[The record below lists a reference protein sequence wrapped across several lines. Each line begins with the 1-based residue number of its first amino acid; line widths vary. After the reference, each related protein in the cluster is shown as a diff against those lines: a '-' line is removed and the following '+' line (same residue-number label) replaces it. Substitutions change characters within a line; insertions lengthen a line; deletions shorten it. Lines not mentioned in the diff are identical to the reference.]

1 MENSGL
7 RQSGLTVAAKKVAVV
22 GAGWA
27 GCAAAVEATRL
38 GHAVTLFEASRI
50 PGGRARR
57 VDGLLQGQPV
67 SLDNGQHIL
76 IGAYSE
82 TLRLMADLGVDA
94 QAALLR
100 LPLTLQFPDGS
111 GLTLPASRYLPA
123 PLDTLAGILKARGW
137 SWVDR
142 LSLVRVAMGWQLKG
156 FRCASEQTVADL
168 CRGLTA
174 ATMAQLIEP
183 LCVSA
188 LNTPADRASGEVF
201 LRVMHDSL
209 FSESGGSNLLLPR
222 VDLTALLPDAAL
234 TWLGTNGCPPQLG
247 LRVQG
252 IARVGQRWHLMTS
265 SNGQPEDAFDDV
277 VLACPPL
284 EAARLVQGSGIA
296 ADAWLAQT
304 RSLHYEALTTVYA
317 HAPGARL
324 SRPMLALPATAHAP
338 AQFVFDRGQLGGP
351 AGLLAFVISASQG
364 EGAVLTARVL
374 AQAAAQLGLQ
384 LEAVQTI
391 VEKRATFACTPGLQ
405 RPATAIS
412 GGLLA
417 CGDYIAGP
425 YPATLEGAVRS
436 GLAAA
441 RNVNQATATIKLLS
455 K

>member
-1 MENSGL
+1 MKA
-7 RQSGLTVAAKKVAVV
+7 AAKKIAVI

-27 GCAAAVEATRL
+27 GCAAAVEAVQL
-38 GHAVTLFEASRI
+38 GHAVTLFEAART

-57 VDGLLQGQPV
+57 VDGLLHGQPV

-82 TLRLMADLGVDA
+82 TLRLMATLGVEE
-94 QAALLR
+94 QASLLR

-111 GLTLPASRYLPA
+111 GLKLPASRYLPA
-123 PLDTLAGILKARGW
+123 PLDALAGIVTARGW
-137 SWVDR
+137 SWADR
-142 LSLVRVAMGWQLKG
+142 LSLLKVALGWQLKG
-156 FRCASEQTVADL
+156 FRCASDQSVADL

-201 LRVMHDSL
+201 LRVMHDTL
-209 FSESGGSNLLLPR
+209 FAQSGGSNLLLPR
-222 VDLTALLPDAAL
+222 VDLSKLLPDAAL
-234 TWLGTNGCPPQLG
+234 VWLGARGCAVHLG
-247 LRVQG
+247 ERVQG
-252 IARVGQRWHLMTS
+252 ITRVDQRWQVVTQTQRPAS
-265 SNGQPEDAFDDV
+265 DTFDRI

-284 EAARLVQGSGIA
+284 EAARLVEGSGTHTEA
-296 ADAWLAQT
+296 AETWLSQT
-304 RSLHYEALTTVYA
+304 RSLQYEALTTVYA

-324 SRPMLALPATAHAP
+324 SQPMLELPTTAEAP

-364 EGAVLTARVL
+364 EGALLTARVL
-374 AQAAAQLGLQ
+374 AQAATQLGLQ
-384 LEAVQTI
+384 LQAVQTI

-405 RPATAIS
+405 RPGAVIDD
-412 GGLLA
+412 GLLA

-441 RNVNQATATIKLLS
+441 GSVNQNSSSYPSAVRAPAV
-455 K
+455 

>member
-1 MENSGL
+1 MKAAS
-7 RQSGLTVAAKKVAVV
+7 TKFAAKKVAVV

-38 GHAVTLFEASRI
+38 GHDVTLFEASRT

-57 VDGLLQGQPV
+57 VDGVLQGQPV

-82 TLRLMADLGVDA
+82 TLRLMADLGVDQNA
-94 QAALLR
+94 SLLR

-111 GLTLPASRYLPA
+111 GLKLPASRYLPA
-123 PLDTLAGILKARGW
+123 PLDALAGIVEARGW
-137 SWVDR
+137 SWADR
-142 LSLVRVAMGWQLKG
+142 LSLLKVALGWQRKG
-156 FRCASEQTVADL
+156 FRCASHQTVADL

-209 FSESGGSNLLLPR
+209 FATSGGSNLLLPR

-234 TWLGTNGCPPQLG
+234 TWLGARGCTPQLG
-247 LRVQG
+247 VRVHG
-252 IARVGQRWHLMTS
+252 IARVDRRWQVITQNQNSIH
-265 SNGQPEDAFDDV
+265 DAFDCI

-284 EAARLVQGSGIA
+284 EAARLVETSGTA
-296 ADAWLAQT
+296 AQT
-304 RSLHYEALTTVYA
+304 WLSQIRSLQYEALTTVYA
-317 HAPGARL
+317 HAPRARL
-324 SRPMLALPATAHAP
+324 AQPMLALPTTADAP

-351 AGLLAFVISASQG
+351 PGLLAFVISASQG
-364 EGAVLTARVL
+364 EGALLTARVL
-374 AQAAAQLGLQ
+374 AQAATQLGLQ
-384 LEAVQTI
+384 LQAVQTI

-405 RPATAIS
+405 RPAAVIDD
-412 GGLLA
+412 GLLA

-441 RNVNQATATIKLLS
+441 RSVNQNSSSYPSAVRAPAV
-455 K
+455 

>member
-1 MENSGL
+1 L
-7 RQSGLTVAAKKVAVV
+7 KAASKKVAVV

-27 GCAAAVEATRL
+27 GCAAAVEAVRL
-38 GHAVTLFEASRI
+38 GYAVTMFEAART

-57 VDGLLQGQPV
+57 VDGLLQGQSV

-82 TLRLMADLGVDA
+82 TLRLMTELGVDP
-94 QAALLR
+94 QVSLLR

-111 GLTLPASRYLPA
+111 GLMLPASRYLPA
-123 PLDTLAGILKARGW
+123 PLDAFAGILKARGW
-137 SWVDR
+137 SWADR
-142 LSLVRVAMGWQLKG
+142 LSLLKVALGWQLQG
-156 FRCASEQTVADL
+156 FRCASDQSVADL

-174 ATMAQLIEP
+174 ATVAQLIEP

-188 LNTPADRASGEVF
+188 LNTPADRASGDVF

-209 FSESGGSNLLLPR
+209 FLESGGSNLLLPR
-222 VDLTALLPDAAL
+222 VDLSALLPDAAL
-234 TWLGTNGCPPQLG
+234 AWLNAHGCPPQLG
-247 LRVQG
+247 VRVQG
-252 IARVGQRWHLMTS
+252 IICVDQQWQVITQNQS
-265 SNGQPEDAFDDV
+265 PSNDAFDCV
-277 VLACPPL
+277 VLACPPT
-284 EAARLVQGSGIA
+284 EAARLVEGSGVKTEA
-296 ADAWLAQT
+296 AGTWLTAT
-304 RSLHYEALTTVYA
+304 RSLHFEALTTVYA
-317 HAPGARL
+317 YAPGARL
-324 SRPMLALPATAHAP
+324 SQPMLALPATAEAP
-338 AQFVFDRGQLGGP
+338 AQFVFDRSQLGGP
-351 AGLLAFVISASQG
+351 AGLLAFVISASEG

-384 LEAVQTI
+384 LQAVQTI

-405 RPATAIS
+405 RPGAVVA

-441 RNVNQATATIKLLS
+441 RGVNGAA
-455 K
+455 

>member
-1 MENSGL
+1 M
-7 RQSGLTVAAKKVAVV
+7 TVAALKVAVI

-38 GHAVTLFEASRI
+38 GHAVTLFEASRT

-82 TLRLMADLGVDA
+82 TLRLMAALGIEE
-94 QAALLR
+94 QASLLR

-111 GLTLPASRYLPA
+111 GLRLPASRWLPA
-123 PLDTLAGILKARGW
+123 PLDALAGILAARGW
-137 SWVDR
+137 SWSDR
-142 LSLVRVAMGWQLKG
+142 LSLLKVALGWQLKG
-156 FRCASEQTVADL
+156 FRCTSQQTVVDL

-209 FSESGGSNLLLPR
+209 FAESGGSNLLLPK
-222 VDLTALLPDAAL
+222 VDLSALLPDAAL
-234 TWLGTNGCPPQLG
+234 VWLHARGCAAHLG
-247 LRVQG
+247 VRVQG
-252 IARVGQRWHLMTS
+252 ITRAGRRWQLTAATQD
-265 SNGQPEDAFDDV
+265 QPDDDFDCI
-277 VLACPPL
+277 VLACPPA
-284 EAARLVQGSGIA
+284 EAARLVEGSGMA
-296 ADAWLAQT
+296 ADVWLSQT
-304 RSLHYEALTTVYA
+304 RSLHYEALTTVYV

-324 SRPMLALPATAHAP
+324 SQPMLALPATAHAP

-364 EGAVLTARVL
+364 EGAVLTAHVL

-391 VEKRATFACTPGLQ
+391 VEKRATFACTPGLK
-405 RPATAIS
+405 RPAAEVS

-436 GLAAA
+436 GMAAA
-441 RNVNQATATIKLLS
+441 RSVNQATASI
-455 K
+455 